1 MRRVHGS
8 FVKAS
13 ASSVPGFIVP
23 MVLPR
28 AAPISLLRSWS
39 LSCCVPDTRDQ
50 LSKTQES
57 EVSALWACRF
67 VSLEEPRWVL
77 AGPLGVHV
85 PDDASVWCEVP
96 FSNIVMGLLLGVKNH
111 CLVRVTR
118 FSLDRYAGIK
128 VNVICWLKI
137 FSDPNVLGFSHHVF
151 LEGDTQPRER
161 LISQSL
167 GGNIPLAPA
176 RASTLVSEHCLCTTL
191 PPEGPRHL
199 LRSWQGRCSVSASRC
214 RCGVVPSW
222 ALDTVT
228 HYGAIALGP
237 FFVTLKPLHIHPCL
251 HLPSLCWW
259 PSLLYF
265 LPTSHQW
272 KLNLP
277 VLRPSICL
285 WHIHKYFFF

>member
-1 MRRVHGS
+1 M
-8 FVKAS
+8 FQAPEI
-13 ASSVPGFIVP
+13 SSVRHKSPKSRPCGP
-23 MVLPR
+23 WRL
-28 AAPISLLRSWS
+28 
-39 LSCCVPDTRDQ
+39 
-50 LSKTQES
+50 
-57 EVSALWACRF
+57 

-77 AGPLGVHV
+77 SGPLGVHV
-85 PDDASVWCEVP
+85 PNNASVWCEVP
-96 FSNIVMGLLLGVKNH
+96 FSNVVMGLLLGFKNH

-118 FSLDRYAGIK
+118 FSLDRCAGIK
-128 VNVICWLKI
+128 VDVTCWLKI

-176 RASTLVSEHCLCTTL
+176 RASTLVSEHSALCTTL

-222 ALDTVT
+222 ALATVT
-228 HYGAIALGP
+228 HYGTIALDP
-237 FFVTLKPLHIHPCL
+237 FFVTLKPLHFHPCL

-265 LPTSHQW
+265 LPTSHHW

-285 WHIHKYFFF
+285 WHIHIYFFFLNYVKFFIRNCLELNVYLL